1 MTSMARAQKPW
12 SDVEK
17 KNGVY
22 DMLFTD
28 MFDKF
33 WDIIYKKFGF
43 MLVNDNDSNHPPN
56 IYIYV
61 YIYVSIYQ
69 EQPPATNNQQ
79 QEPNHGPSS
88 RTLIPPGSEEGMGQR
103 S

>member
-56 IYIYV
+56 IYIYLCI
-61 YIYVSIYQ
+61 YIYMYLSTKNNH
-69 EQPPATNNQQ
+69 QPPTTNN
-79 QEPNHGPSS
+79 
-88 RTLIPPGSEEGMGQR
+88 R
-103 S
+103 SPIMDPVLEH

>member
-1 MTSMARAQKPW
+1 M
-12 SDVEK
+12 
-17 KNGVY
+17 
-22 DMLFTD
+22 
-28 MFDKF
+28 
-33 WDIIYKKFGF
+33 
-43 MLVNDNDSNHPPN
+43 
-56 IYIYV
+56 YIYM

-103 S
+103 SSPEQHQLRKSGDHDLENPQRTSFHLDGL